1 MRKKIVGPGD
11 TVPGD
16 DVPLSSAGPE
26 PFEGS
31 KGDPE
36 QHPGARIV
44 GADASLEDEVYGAT
58 LRPRTFADYVGQEQI
73 VDNLRIAI
81 DAAARRGEPL
91 EHVLFSGPPGL
102 GKTTLANLIARAT
115 GGTLR
120 PTSGPTLEK
129 PKDLVGILTALEA
142 GDVLFIDEI
151 HRLGTVV
158 EEYLYPA
165 MEDFQIDF
173 VVDRGAYAKTLKL
186 PLKRFTLVG
195 ATTRAGMLSAP
206 LRDRF
211 GIVHHLEYYEPAELQ
226 RIVERS
232 ARVLDIAME
241 TAGAR
246 TIAARSRGTPRIA
259 NRLLRRV
266 RDFAEVRAGGVITAE
281 VADEALRREG
291 VDALGLDRL
300 DRAYL
305 ETIAKQYGGGPVGID
320 AIAATLTEDVE
331 TLEDVV
337 EPYLLKIGFVQRTAQ
352 GRKTTPAALAHLGL
366 RDARRRAAASP
377 VIDARAVPEK
387 PRRGRDDGR
396 DRRARR
402 LGSAL
407 AADSRAGRRRH
418 ARRDAAGRR
427 RRDVRVRRQALAR
440 RAVDRRH
447 ARRKAHAGDDDRRR
461 PVLAGRRAAGVAAV
475 VAGRRAASAGDRRAH
490 VRAGAAH
497 AVAPVR
503 RAGRRVRPALGRRR
517 GGAPGVDRG
526 GPGDPR
532 PHARVRRRAGVRV
545 LLRRAAAATPP
556 TSSRRLERRA
566 AAVPARRRR
575 PVLRARA
582 GVPLVARRSALD
594 RADRRARRAH
604 RRHARSAPR

>member
-1 MRKKIVGPGD
+1 VSVRKKIVGAND
-11 TVPGD
+11 ETASRD
-16 DVPLSSAGPE
+16 DVAAILSEGE
-26 PFEGS
+26 P
-31 KGDPE
+31 
-36 QHPGARIV
+36 RIV
-44 GADASLEDEVYGAT
+44 GGEATLEDEVYGAT
-58 LRPRTFADYVGQEQI
+58 LRPRTFEDYVGQAQVVE
-73 VDNLRIAI
+73 NLRIAI
-81 DAAARRGEPL
+81 DAARRRDEPL

-129 PKDLVGILTALEA
+129 PKDLVGILTALEH

-232 ARVLDIAME
+232 ARVLGIAIE
-241 TAGAR
+241 TDGAV

-266 RDFAEVRAGGVITAE
+266 RDFAEVRADGVITSA

-291 VDALGLDRL
+291 VDARGLDRL

-305 ETIAKQYGGGPVGID
+305 ETIARQYDGGPVGIN

-337 EPYLLKIGFVQRTAQ
+337 EPYLLKIGFVQRTAS
-352 GRKTTPAALAHLGL
+352 GRKTTPAALAHLG
-366 RDARRRAAASP
+366 
-377 VIDARAVPEK
+377 
-387 PRRGRDDGR
+387 
-396 DRRARR
+396 
-402 LGSAL
+402 
-407 AADSRAGRRRH
+407 
-418 ARRDAAGRR
+418 
-427 RRDVRVRRQALAR
+427 
-440 RAVDRRH
+440 
-447 ARRKAHAGDDDRRR
+447 
-461 PVLAGRRAAGVAAV
+461 
-475 VAGRRAASAGDRRAH
+475 
-490 VRAGAAH
+490 
-497 AVAPVR
+497 VAPSP
-503 RAGRRVRPALGRRR
+503 AGQ
-517 GGAPGVDRG
+517 
-526 GPGDPR
+526 PR
-532 PHARVRRRAGVRV
+532 
-545 LLRRAAAATPP
+545 LL
-556 TSSRRLERRA
+556 
-566 AAVPARRRR
+566 
-575 PVLRARA
+575 
-582 GVPLVARRSALD
+582 
-594 RADRRARRAH
+594 
-604 RRHARSAPR
+604 

>member
-1 MRKKIVGPGD
+1 VSVRKKIVGAND
-11 TVPGD
+11 ETASRD
-16 DVPLSSAGPE
+16 DVAAILSEGE
-26 PFEGS
+26 P
-31 KGDPE
+31 
-36 QHPGARIV
+36 RIV
-44 GADASLEDEVYGAT
+44 GGEATLEDEVYGAT
-58 LRPRTFADYVGQEQI
+58 LRPRTFEDYVGQAQVVE
-73 VDNLRIAI
+73 NLRIAI
-81 DAAARRGEPL
+81 DAARRRDEPL

-129 PKDLVGILTALEA
+129 PKDLVGILTALEH

-232 ARVLDIAME
+232 ARVLGIAIE
-241 TAGAR
+241 TDGAV

-266 RDFAEVRAGGVITAE
+266 RDFAEVRADGVITSA

-291 VDALGLDRL
+291 VDARGLDRL

-305 ETIAKQYGGGPVGID
+305 ETIARQYDGGPVGIN

-337 EPYLLKIGFVQRTAQ
+337 EPYLLKIGFVQRTAS
-352 GRKTTPAALAHLGL
+352 GRKTTPAALAHLGV
-366 RDARRRAAASP
+366 APSP
-377 VIDARAVPEK
+377 AGQ
-387 PRRGRDDGR
+387 PRR
-396 DRRARR
+396 
-402 LGSAL
+402 L
-407 AADSRAGRRRH
+407 
-418 ARRDAAGRR
+418 
-427 RRDVRVRRQALAR
+427 
-440 RAVDRRH
+440 
-447 ARRKAHAGDDDRRR
+447 
-461 PVLAGRRAAGVAAV
+461 
-475 VAGRRAASAGDRRAH
+475 
-490 VRAGAAH
+490 
-497 AVAPVR
+497 
-503 RAGRRVRPALGRRR
+503 
-517 GGAPGVDRG
+517 
-526 GPGDPR
+526 
-532 PHARVRRRAGVRV
+532 
-545 LLRRAAAATPP
+545 
-556 TSSRRLERRA
+556 
-566 AAVPARRRR
+566 
-575 PVLRARA
+575 
-582 GVPLVARRSALD
+582 
-594 RADRRARRAH
+594 
-604 RRHARSAPR
+604 